1 MKEETIKILKEQKD
15 DQKQEVSILKDI
27 TNTYWT
33 QEN

>member
-27 TNTYWT
+27 TNTY
-33 QEN
+33 